1 MNVSLDADFFTLM
14 GLPQSYAIDTA
25 RLDSAYR
32 ELQARVHPDRFVSG
46 TDAEKRLAMQ
56 WATHANEAYRTLRR
70 PLDRARYLLKLRGV
84 DTGEQD
90 NTAMPAEFL
99 MQQMEWREAVADVAN
114 AAQLDALVATFAA
127 ERRRLF
133 AELADALTDV
143 SRSAEAA
150 LAVRKLRFIEKLEQE
165 ADAEREAAS

>member
-133 AELADALTDV
+133 AELAGHGKFRDD
-143 SRSAEAA
+143 
-150 LAVRKLRFIEKLEQE
+150 LAP
-165 ADAEREAAS
+165 ATP